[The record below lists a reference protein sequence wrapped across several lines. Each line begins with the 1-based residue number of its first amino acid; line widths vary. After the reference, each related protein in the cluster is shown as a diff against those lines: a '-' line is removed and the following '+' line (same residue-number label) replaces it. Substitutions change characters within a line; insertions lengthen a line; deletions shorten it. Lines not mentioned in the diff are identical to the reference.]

1 MRNYKYDIT
10 DQTKIIDGHKVYR
23 VRAVKD
29 FKDVKAGDV
38 GGYIASGSSLSQDG
52 LSWVYDESVV
62 MGWAQVVGNA
72 QVKDKS
78 IIKDSVVITGEA
90 EVIQSMI
97 EGAVTVRGK
106 AVVQS
111 SHIGGPEI
119 IEGDTVVQN
128 QTILPGQPTIQQTNY
143 VANERGNTF
152 NDTEPINLEDTYPDS
167 NNQYDEDDE
176 SFDIDNNDDGYGDDF
191 DSINEED
198 SQHEGRRKKKQRPP
212 KKQPRQSKQS
222 RQPRKP
228 RQSKRQT
235 RNKSTRRRED
245 KPSKKVKD
253 TKTRKPK
260 SAKKRGGNPIVD
272 FIRTKWWLIVIIV
285 IVIGLMGLFL
295 NNAFNNQDIASQDS
309 FYQSEDVNMV
319 EVSGDG

>member
-10 DQTKIIDGHKVYR
+10 DQTKMIDGHKVYR

-72 QVKDKS
+72 QVKGKS
-78 IIKDSVVITGEA
+78 MIKDSVVITSED
-90 EVIQSMI
+90 EIIQSVI

-143 VANERGNTF
+143 ATKERDNIF
-152 NDTEPINLEDTYPDS
+152 NDTEPID
-167 NNQYDEDDE
+167 
-176 SFDIDNNDDGYGDDF
+176 
-191 DSINEED
+191 
-198 SQHEGRRKKKQRPP
+198 RK
-212 KKQPRQSKQS
+212 S
-222 RQPRKP
+222 
-228 RQSKRQT
+228 
-235 RNKSTRRRED
+235 
-245 KPSKKVKD
+245 V
-253 TKTRKPK
+253 
-260 SAKKRGGNPIVD
+260 V
-272 FIRTKWWLIVIIV
+272 
-285 IVIGLMGLFL
+285 
-295 NNAFNNQDIASQDS
+295 
-309 FYQSEDVNMV
+309 
-319 EVSGDG
+319 

>member
-10 DQTKIIDGHKVYR
+10 DQTKMIDGHKVYR

-78 IIKDSVVITGEA
+78 VIKDSVVITGEA
-90 EVIQSMI
+90 EIIQSVI

-128 QTILPGQPTIQQTNY
+128 QTILPGQPTIQQNNY
-143 VANERGNTF
+143 AANERGNTF

-167 NNQYDEDDE
+167 TNQYDEDEE
-176 SFDIDNNDDGYGDDF
+176 SFDTDNNDDGYGDYF
-191 DSINEED
+191 DSINEDD
-198 SQHEGRRKKKQRPP
+198 SQHNGRRKKKQRPP
-212 KKQPRQSKQS
+212 KKQSKQS
-222 RQPRKP
+222 
-228 RQSKRQT
+228 

-253 TKTRKPK
+253 TKTRRPK
-260 SAKKRGGNPIVD
+260 SAKKRESNPIVD
-272 FIRTKWWLIVIIV
+272 FIRTKWWLIVVIV
-285 IVIGLMGLFL
+285 IVIGLTGLFL